1 MYASIELCRFELSID
16 LIMLTRTTN
25 ANPRLTK
32 ILPNETKEQI
42 KSLIAGSL
50 PDHKSIFRECFLANQ
65 HSAMPLYLFM
75 VTKQINK
82 T

>member
-1 MYASIELCRFELSID
+1 METNSIPSIVDMYASIELCRFELSID
-16 LIMLTRTTN
+16 LIMLTSTTN

-50 PDHKSIFRECFLANQ
+50 PDHKSIFREMFFGK
-65 HSAMPLYLFM
+65 SA
-75 VTKQINK
+75 
-82 T
+82 